1 MSLSTLTDILSAAG
15 YSTKE
20 SRGRLY
26 VRKDGQDYG
35 YLVDGDDGS
44 TGTCSGISRRQGTI
58 ASLIRDAR

>member
-1 MSLSTLTDILSAAG
+1 MTIDQLATVLSAAG
-15 YSTKE
+15 YTTRE

-26 VRKDGQDYG
+26 VRKDGDYG